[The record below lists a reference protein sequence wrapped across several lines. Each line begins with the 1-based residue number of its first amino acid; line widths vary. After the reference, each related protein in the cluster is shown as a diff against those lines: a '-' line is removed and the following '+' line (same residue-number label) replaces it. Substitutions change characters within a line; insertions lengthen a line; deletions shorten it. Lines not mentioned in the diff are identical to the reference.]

1 MRNHKLKALLTGSI
15 AIVLVAAVA
24 GTGLAAGGK
33 KAAAGDTCLV
43 TDVGGLNDRSFNQLA
58 NEGSARQ
65 ARRRLAS
72 RRRVLQ
78 SSKESDYIPNLLSCV
93 NSGADL
99 TIGVGFLMA
108 EAINTVAVR
117 FPNSK
122 FAIIDYQFQ
131 DLKDKPANT
140 RGILFREQEAGYLAG
155 WLAIK
160 TLASQKK
167 PLVIGAV
174 GGFKIPPVD
183 RYMAGY
189 QAGREGREPEG
200 QGAARLLAELHGS
213 EQVQGARRSTT
224 SPQGSQVE
232 FGVAGSCGL
241 GSLSAA
247 KDKGLWGI
255 GVDAD
260 QGYLG
265 SHMLTSA
272 VKRVD
277 VGVSRTM
284 KQAKTGTFK
293 GYGNTIFSVRAG
305 GVSLGKISPKVPGL
319 DRRRREG
326 AREPDPHRQGEG
338 HSDRGQVV
346 LESG

>member
-58 NEGSARQ
+58 NKG
-65 ARRRLAS
+65 RLDGEKALGVKTS
-72 RRRVLQ
+72 VLQ

-93 NSGADL
+93 QNGADL

-108 EAINTVAVR
+108 EAINTVAAR
-117 FPNSK
+117 FPDSK
-122 FAIIDYQFQ
+122 FAIIDYRFQ
-131 DLKDKPANT
+131 DLPSKPANT
-140 RGILFREQEAGYLAG
+140 RGILFREQEAGYLSG

-160 TLASQKK
+160 TLMSQKK

-189 QAGREGREPEG
+189 KAGAQAANPK
-200 QGAARLLAELHGS
+200 AKVLLGYALSFTDQAKCKELSLNHIAE
-213 EQVQGARRSTT
+213 
-224 SPQGSQVE
+224 GSQVE

-265 SHMLTSA
+265 AHMLTSA

-284 KQAKTGTFK
+284 KQAKTNTFK
-293 GYGNTIFSVRAG
+293 GFGNTIFSVRAG
-305 GVSLGKISPKVPGL
+305 GVSLGKISPKVPAAIVAA
-319 DRRRREG
+319 EK
-326 AREPDPHRQGEG
+326 
-338 HSDRGQVV
+338 V
-346 LESG
+346 LEQKIRTGKVKGIPTEVK